1 MKIDAFVT
9 VMVSCRNEKRHIKA
23 CLDSILAQDYPKDD
37 LEVLVVDGMSDDGT
51 RAIIEGYA
59 MAHSFIRMLDNSRRI
74 TPCALNIG
82 IKNAQ
87 GDIVLRSDAHSIYAS
102 SYIKDFI

>member
-1 MKIDAFVT
+1 MKSIFVT
-9 VMVSCRNEKRHIKA
+9 IVIPCRNEKKYIRA
-23 CLDSILAQDYPKDD
+23 CLDSILANDYPKDKV
-37 LEVLVVDGMSDDGT
+37 EILVVDGMSDDKT
-51 RAIIEGYA
+51 RAIIERYA
-59 MAHSFIRMLDNSRRI
+59 RSYSFIRILGNPRRI